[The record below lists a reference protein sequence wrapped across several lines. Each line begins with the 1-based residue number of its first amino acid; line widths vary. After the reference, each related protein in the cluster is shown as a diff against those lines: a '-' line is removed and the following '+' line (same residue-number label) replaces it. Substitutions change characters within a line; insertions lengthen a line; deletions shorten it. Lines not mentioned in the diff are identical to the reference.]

1 MHCKGSTGYHYGLML
16 SRHIVP
22 ALGELPV
29 AEVERKHIVAL
40 QYGLSDKPRWRTV
53 RWTSWYICSNWPMR
67 GCGVLRART
76 LADSCDGTRSRNTT
90 SGS

>member
-16 SRHIVP
+16 SKHIVP

-29 AEVERKHIVAL
+29 AEVERKHILAL

-53 RWTSWYICSNWPMR
+53 RWTSWYICSLHRELQRAAARRAPER
-67 GCGVLRART
+67 GDL
-76 LADSCDGTRSRNTT
+76 LHP
-90 SGS
+90 